1 VHIDLLY
8 GGADTQLSL
17 TQKACYCAAGCA
29 NSGTARTPSPAQ
41 QHGGSGLCG
50 RLKSRFCD
58 PFRRCRSITS
68 PRDRAAPAAH
78 RRRLHQRGSAAARRP
93 GGGQSRPMG
102 TWKRSWGCAVPGFAV
117 DHLSGLAKKP
127 AGNFQSITFE
137 GSTFYSQ
144 TSHRGSVQTPNRN
157 APDPPCDSTPLILPM
172 RNALLCPQESE
183 SPH

>member
-1 VHIDLLY
+1 MHIDLLY